1 MSATETLR
9 HEHEAILKMLDATEE
24 VARRLQANE
33 PVGGEILDGLLEFFR
48 EFADHCHH
56 GKEEE
61 VLFPFLEQKG
71 MPREGGPIGVMLL
84 EHEQGRALVRGMAD
98 AAAAYRKGES
108 GAGQRWANAASGYV
122 HLLREHIDKE
132 NNVLF
137 VFAERLLSSEEQA
150 RLARQFETIELEKMG
165 AGTHERLH
173 ARMDELLSSIWQRAA
188 AR

>member
-9 HEHEAILKMLDATEE
+9 HEHDAILKMLDATEE

-71 MPREGGPIGVMLL
+71 MPREGGPIDVMLL

-98 AAAAYRKGES
+98 AAAAYHKGES
-108 GAGQRWANAASGYV
+108 AAGQRWANAASGYV
-122 HLLREHIDKE
+122 YLLREHIDKE

-137 VFAERLLSSEEQA
+137 VLAERLLSSEEQA

-173 ARMDELLSSIWQRAA
+173 ASMNELLSSIWQRAA

>member
-1 MSATETLR
+1 MTATETLR
-9 HEHEAILKMLDATEE
+9 HEHDAILKMLAATEE
-24 VARRLQANE
+24 VARRLQINE
-33 PVGGEILDGLLEFFR
+33 PVEGGVLEGLLEFFR

-71 MPREGGPIGVMLL
+71 MPREGGPIGVMLH
-84 EHEQGRALVRGMAD
+84 EHEQGRALVREMAD
-98 AAAAYRKGES
+98 AAAAYRRGES
-108 GAGQRWANAASGYV
+108 GAGPRWANAASGYV
-122 HLLREHIDKE
+122 HVLREHIDKE

-137 VFAERLLSSEEQA
+137 VLAERLLSPDEQD
-150 RLARQFETIELEKMG
+150 RLAKQFETIELEKMG